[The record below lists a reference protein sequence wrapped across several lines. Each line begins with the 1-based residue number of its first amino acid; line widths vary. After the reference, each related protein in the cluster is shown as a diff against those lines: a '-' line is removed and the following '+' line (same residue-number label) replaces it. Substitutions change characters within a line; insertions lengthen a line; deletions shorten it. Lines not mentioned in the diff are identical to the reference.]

1 MKHTNIILCID
12 DDEDDLEMLSI
23 NFNQLVPEYQIITC
37 NSGEKG
43 LSQLD
48 ILRKENKLPSLIV
61 LDINMPKMDGRETLH
76 HIRAIPELLQIPV
89 VIFSTSSSLMDKTYF
104 ERMGAAYFVKPVDMD
119 QFRKVVHQLLHYCK

>member
-1 MKHTNIILCID
+1 MMMKMTWKCLA
-12 DDEDDLEMLSI
+12 I

-48 ILRKENKLPSLIV
+48 ILKKENRLPSLIV
-61 LDINMPKMDGRETLH
+61 LDINMPKMDGRETLQ
-76 HIRAIPELLQIPV
+76 HIQAIPELVQIPV

-104 ERMGAAYFVKPVDMD
+104 ERMGVSLF
-119 QFRKVVHQLLHYCK
+119 CKTR